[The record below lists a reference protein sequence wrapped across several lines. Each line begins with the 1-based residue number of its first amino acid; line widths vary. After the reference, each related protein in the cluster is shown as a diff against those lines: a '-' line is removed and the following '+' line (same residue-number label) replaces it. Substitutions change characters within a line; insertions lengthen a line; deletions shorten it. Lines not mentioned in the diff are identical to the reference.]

1 MTHNEI
7 EVYRQKLIEIRKI
20 DDSGERNKAY
30 IGLAAELGAS
40 GCGGDRP
47 PGERDA
53 EHIRS
58 INQALQTATMID
70 LSKTAAQGYD
80 MAINASRSAS
90 KQFCIAATIALLSAV
105 AAWAAVVV
113 SALRNP

>member
-7 EVYRQKLIEIRKI
+7 EVCRQKLIEIRKI
-20 DDSGERNKAY
+20 EDSGQRNKAY
-30 IGLAAELGAS
+30 IELAAELGAG

-53 EHIRS
+53 EYIRS

-70 LSKTAAQGYD
+70 LCKTAEQGYD
-80 MAINASRSAS
+80 MAITSSRSAS
-90 KQFCIAATIALLSAV
+90 RQSWIAASIALLSAI

-113 SALRNP
+113 AAL